1 VRENPAPR
9 DIARYEDKLAVQH
22 GTERYRLP
30 GPPGRTFGLVSAGQ
44 DDTGHGGKGRDAD
57 RSDGTTTLT
66 FVNRTGQRSLN
77 SRIIAAAEE
86 ALARQGFVTP
96 IDVCLGLGWL
106 HDSNVDDWR
115 HGRAVDLEEFLPV
128 HDNRLIDVHVYLHE
142 WATGH
147 GLQRTAAE
155 YISVATR
162 ARRELRFLRDGHPAE
177 EAAWRARWVSPD
189 LDDRQR
195 ERITKAQD
203 SRPDLVVISPV
214 RDWTCAQCQ
223 GTGDLLIMDEPGPL
237 CLACA
242 DLDHLVFL
250 PAGDAALTRRAK
262 KASGLSAVVV
272 RWSRARKRYE
282 RQGVLVEEP
291 ALEQAEQQCLADED
305 ARMRRRER
313 DRERRAAEDVELVAD
328 MANGIRRLFPR
339 CPALRAE
346 AIARHASLRGSG
358 RVGRSA
364 AGRSL
369 DEEAITL
376 AVVASVRHEDTDYDS
391 LLMSGIG
398 REDAR
403 DRIRPA
409 VDRVLAAWRSS
420 GR

>member
-1 VRENPAPR
+1 V
-9 DIARYEDKLAVQH
+9 
-22 GTERYRLP
+22 
-30 GPPGRTFGLVSAGQ
+30 
-44 DDTGHGGKGRDAD
+44 
-57 RSDGTTTLT
+57 
-66 FVNRTGQRSLN
+66 
-77 SRIIAAAEE
+77 IAAAEE

-106 HDSNVDDWR
+106 RDSNVDDWR
-115 HGRAVDLEEFLPV
+115 HGRADDLEEFLPV
-128 HDNRLIDVHVYLHE
+128 HDNRLIDIHVHLHH

-155 YISVATR
+155 YISATR
-162 ARRELRFLRDGHPAE
+162 ARRELRFLRDGHPVE
-177 EAAWRARWVSPD
+177 ETAWRARWVSPD
-189 LDDRQR
+189 LDDRKR

-203 SRPDLVVISPV
+203 PLPDLLVIQPV
-214 RDWTCAQCQ
+214 RDWTCVQCR

-242 DLDHLVFL
+242 ELDHLVFL

-272 RWSRARKRYE
+272 RWSRSRKRYE
-282 RQGVLVEEP
+282 RQGVLVEEA

-313 DRERRAAEDVELVAD
+313 DRERRAAEDVELAAS
-328 MANGIRRLFPR
+328 MAEQIRRLFPR
-339 CPALRAE
+339 CPARRAE

-364 AGRSL
+364 AGRCL
-369 DEEAITL
+369 HEEAITL
-376 AVVASVRHEDTDYDS
+376 AVVASVRHEDTEYDS
-391 LLMSGIG
+391 LLMSGIS
-398 REDAR
+398 RESAR

-409 VDRVLAAWRSS
+409 VDRVLAAWRDAD
-420 GR
+420 R